1 MLNDFFR
8 GAQYMGRGA
17 QIIRQPGLRKFVLLP
32 LAINSLL
39 FIGMFWLASH
49 YFGQLM
55 DNLLPDWLNFAIVQF
70 VLWVF
75 FGATLL
81 IAFAYTFSLL
91 ANFLAA
97 PFNSL
102 LAERV
107 EQHLTGQLREDDAN
121 WGHLLRSLP
130 TVMASELHKLGY
142 LLLWMVPLI
151 MLTLIPGLNLLSS
164 LAWLGFG
171 AWLLALEY
179 ADYPMGNHQHSF
191 RQVRTRLREERALAL
206 GFGSMVTLLAS
217 IPLVNLVA
225 MPVSVAGATAMWVD
239 ELSRG
244 VRGPGSGHGDNDG
257 GGSGGGGSGMPRTT
271 TQTTA
276 QATTDNRA
284 IARSG
289 GRGELQERS

>member
-8 GAQYMGRGA
+8 GAQYLGRGA
-17 QIIRQPGLRKFVLLP
+17 QIVRQPGLRKFVLLP

-39 FIGMFWLASH
+39 FIGMFWLAAH
-49 YFGQLM
+49 YFGRLL
-55 DNLLPDWLNFAIVQF
+55 DNLLPDWLNFAVVQI

-75 FGATLL
+75 FGTTLL

-91 ANFLAA
+91 ANFIAA

-107 EQHLTGQLREDDAN
+107 EQYLTGQLREEDGN

-151 MLTLIPGLNLLSS
+151 LLTLIPGLNLISS

-179 ADYPMGNHQHSF
+179 ADYPMGNHEYSF
-191 RQVRTRLREERALAL
+191 RQVRARLREDRALAL
-206 GFGSMVTLLAS
+206 GFGGMVTLLAS

-225 MPVSVAGATAMWVD
+225 MPVSVAGATALWVD

-244 VRGPGSGHGDNDG
+244 GRGPAGTAG
-257 GGSGGGGSGMPRTT
+257 GGGGQGNGQGSGGVP
-271 TQTTA
+271 
-276 QATTDNRA
+276 QARAGDNRS

-289 GRGELQERS
+289 GRGELQDRN